1 MLFIKAV
8 GLHSPCCFVMFHFSL
23 QNQAELAFKLHTVF
37 ICTPN
42 VHENITLCQASKWR
56 LAAPNSTFTVQLNL
70 CYLMSLYMLH
80 LCPGSESAISFLLT
94 GEESHHVLCYFLLT
108 CPEATDPQCFFM
120 PWWKPNPFSAKK
132 AQPSNVRA
140 GALHSCIHQT
150 SPGSPGPT
158 ALSSPVWVSVC
169 YHSEGLQ
176 RWAMGSSLHLRG
188 LHSTPFLQDGYSSPE
203 FGVFLPCNPV
213 SA

>member
-94 GEESHHVLCYFLLT
+94 WEESHHVLCYFLLT
-108 CPEATDPQCFFM
+108 CPEATDPQWHLCALFIINVLGFLFKTGEFFHAM
-120 PWWKPNPFSAKK
+120 MEAKPFLCKESP
-132 AQPSNVRA
+132 AQQCESWSFA
-140 GALHSCIHQT
+140 QLHSSDFPRQ
-150 SPGSPGPT
+150 SWS
-158 ALSSPVWVSVC
+158 
-169 YHSEGLQ
+169 
-176 RWAMGSSLHLRG
+176 
-188 LHSTPFLQDGYSSPE
+188 HSTELACLSKCL
-203 FGVFLPCNPV
+203 LP
-213 SA
+213 